1 MNLDNI
7 SMYFKLNA
15 PVVIYDLDFLLTHI
29 EKLKKEV
36 PNKIKVLYVNSGL
49 KMLFYGGLKM
59 SFFGGLRMTYV

>member
-29 EKLKKEV
+29 EKLKKKF
-36 PNKIKVLYVNSGL
+36 PIKL
-49 KMLFYGGLKM
+49 KCYIQLK
-59 SFFGGLRMTYV
+59 LIRIIKY